1 MSVEPA
7 AIHTTLRQQ
16 ILTKKDMANTLLFRK
31 LQGTSDI
38 NVCISI
44 LIQRYV
50 SFPSL
55 RYVNMVSIH
64 IQHIKKFEV
73 KRFFLHILGY

>member
-16 ILTKKDMANTLLFRK
+16 ILTKKDMANSLLFRN

-38 NVCISI
+38 DVCISI
-44 LIQRYV
+44 LIKEIV
-50 SFPSL
+50 SL
-55 RYVNMVSIH
+55 
-64 IQHIKKFEV
+64 IKICKHD
-73 KRFFLHILGY
+73 LNAY

>member
-16 ILTKKDMANTLLFRK
+16 ILTKKDMANSLLFRN

-38 NVCISI
+38 DVCISI
-44 LIQRYV
+44 
-50 SFPSL
+50 
-55 RYVNMVSIH
+55 
-64 IQHIKKFEV
+64 HIKKI
-73 KRFFLHILGY
+73 HITICKHDLNSY

>member
-16 ILTKKDMANTLLFRK
+16 ILTKKDMANSLLFRN

-38 NVCISI
+38 DVCISI
-44 LIQRYV
+44 LIKEDTYV
-50 SFPSL
+50 ICKHDL
-55 RYVNMVSIH
+55 NAY
-64 IQHIKKFEV
+64 
-73 KRFFLHILGY
+73 

>member
-16 ILTKKDMANTLLFRK
+16 ILTKKDMANSLLFRN

-38 NVCISI
+38 DVCISI
-44 LIQRYV
+44 LIKEDTYV
-50 SFPSL
+50 
-55 RYVNMVSIH
+55 M
-64 IQHIKKFEV
+64 IKICKHD
-73 KRFFLHILGY
+73 LNAY